1 MKHSF
6 LFTLTALLFG
16 FLVVTPV
23 RADSVNGVEL
33 ARESR
38 IAVRELAATNAG
50 AHAVWSRSVAAL
62 IFPHMVSIGGIFDK
76 HKAEGTLI
84 DRHTATLGH
93 YRSVADSY
101 GFDDAKGKTGYVLF
115 FLDTKSLSLLH
126 QRGGW
131 ELGRKSSVIVIDHRF
146 MADALSAKTPDA
158 GIYAFAFN
166 EHGFVN
172 GLKLRGTKI
181 TELMVEH

>member
-6 LFTLTALLFG
+6 VSTLTAL
-16 FLVVTPV
+16 FLCFWVVAPV
-23 RADSVNGVEL
+23 HAHSANGPEL

-38 IAVRELAATNAG
+38 MAVRELAATNAG

-62 IFPHMVSIGGIFDK
+62 VFPHIVSVGGIFDK
-76 HKAEGTLI
+76 HEAHGTLI
-84 DRHTATLGH
+84 DQHTATLGH
-93 YRSVADSY
+93 YKTVADSY
-101 GFDDAKGKTGYVLF
+101 GFDDARGKTGYVIF
-115 FLDTKSLSLLH
+115 FLDTKSLSVLH

-131 ELGRKSSVIVIDHRF
+131 EPGRKSSVIIIDHRF
-146 MADALSAKTPDA
+146 MADALSAKTPRT

-181 TELMVEH
+181 TELMVER

>member
-6 LFTLTALLFG
+6 VSILIALLLG
-16 FLVVTPV
+16 FPLVAP
-23 RADSVNGVEL
+23 AHAHSVDGTEL

-38 IAVRELAATNAG
+38 ISVRDLAATNAG

-62 IFPHMVSIGGIFDK
+62 VFPHMVSIGGIFDK

-84 DRHTATLGH
+84 DQHTATLGH
-93 YRSVADSY
+93 YKSVADSY
-101 GFDDAKGKTGYVLF
+101 GFDDARGKTGYVLF
-115 FLDTKSLSLLH
+115 FLDAKSLSVLH

-131 ELGRKSSVIVIDHRF
+131 ELGRKSNVNIIDHRF
-146 MADALSAKTPDA
+146 MADELRAKTPRT

-166 EHGFVN
+166 EHGFVS